1 MSLGGDSHQVGHD
14 DTPRMTCS
22 SDLPLEHPS
31 PCCLSPR
38 SPPAARLPVLRVEDA
53 ELALKGAVV
62 VVGCDGN
69 VTHLRFEDKKDAGKR
84 ISSLP
89 CLPASLDVDGCKLSF
104 RAIESLA
111 KRMASGLL
119 SLDLEDCNIG
129 PVEAVPLAN
138 MLGPNCELRTLLL
151 NRNKIGPEGAMLLAN
166 QLHCTR
172 LENLGLSSN
181 RIGPSGAAALAEK
194 LPQNT
199 TLTWLSLAF
208 NGLGPEGAAH
218 IAPVFGLNMTLTA
231 VHLMGNSMG
240 TAGID
245 VLREVLEQGPYQ
257 FSLGRFIV
265 RRWVDEPP
273 QGLLEEELE
282 PLTAEQADL
291 YSDLMDHTPCG
302 HD

>member
-1 MSLGGDSHQVGHD
+1 
-14 DTPRMTCS
+14 
-22 SDLPLEHPS
+22 
-31 PCCLSPR
+31 
-38 SPPAARLPVLRVEDA
+38 
-53 ELALKGAVV
+53 
-62 VVGCDGN
+62 
-69 VTHLRFEDKKDAGKR
+69 
-84 ISSLP
+84 
-89 CLPASLDVDGCKLSF
+89 
-104 RAIESLA
+104 
-111 KRMASGLL
+111 MASGLL

-245 VLREVLEQGPYQ
+245 VLRDVLEQGPCQ

-282 PLTAEQADL
+282 PITAEQADL
-291 YSDLMDHTPCG
+291 YSDLMDNTPCG
-302 HD
+302 YD